1 LDILFKFT
9 RLKTYTTMY
18 LYEKLNVAIVDNE
31 LNQDT
36 PEGHAFRVLIQ
47 TLKTVDI
54 QVFELL
60 SFEGALPAIIRKP
73 ELDAI
78 IIDWDRSDQANRD
91 FARELILSCRARN
104 HEIPIFL
111 SAHPN
116 ALATLT
122 LDIEKIVAEYFWI
135 LEDTTEFIAGRIE
148 AAARRYRDR
157 LLPPFFNSLVNFAD
171 DFEYSWH
178 TPGHTGGTAFLKS
191 PAGRIFHQFFGEEL
205 FRSDLSI
212 SVGELGSLLDH
223 SGTIGE
229 GERFAAKVFG
239 ADQTYYV
246 TNGTSTANKIIF
258 MACAVEG
265 DTVIIDRNC
274 HKSLEHSTILTGS
287 RPVWLQPV
295 RNRYGIIGPI
305 RPEEMTGEA
314 IKALIRS
321 CRVITDKKAAPV
333 YAVVTNSTYDGVCY
347 NALRVEA
354 MLGKVVSRLH
364 FDEAWYGYAKF
375 NPIYRNRFGMRED
388 DRPDD
393 APTVFASQSTHKLLA
408 ALSQASMIHIREGRS
423 PIEHSRFNESFMMHT
438 STSPL
443 YAIIASCDV
452 SAKMME
458 GPMGRTLTDESILEA
473 VIFRKSMAKLK
484 EKLDQDNPGDWWFGM
499 WQPVEV
505 TNPDS
510 GKKIRFSDAPNELLS
525 KDPGCWVFHPGDE
538 WHGFPNLE
546 EGYAMLDPI
555 KVTVLTPGVEDDG
568 SLSKWGIP
576 AALVVK
582 YLDCQGIINEKSGDY
597 SILFLFSMGVTKGK
611 WGTLIAR
618 FFSFKNLY
626 DNNTMLEDVFPDL
639 TQTYPARYAGMTLP
653 RLAEE
658 MHEFKRES
666 HQLEL
671 LDKAFSTL
679 PDPFMTPAEAYRK
692 LVKNEVERVT
702 LEEAQGRIMASGIV
716 PYPPG
721 IPLLMG
727 GERAGTLKEPV
738 MAYLRSLQD
747 FDNRFP
753 GFGHDIH
760 GIEMENGRYTT
771 YVINEK

>member
-1 LDILFKFT
+1 
-9 RLKTYTTMY
+9 MY

-31 LNQDT
+31 LHLDT

-47 TLKTVDI
+47 TLKTIDI
-54 QVFELL
+54 HVIELL

-78 IIDWDRSDQANRD
+78 IVDWDKSDQSNRNL
-91 FARELILSCRARN
+91 ARELVLSCRARN

-111 SAHPN
+111 SVHPD
-116 ALATLT
+116 ALSTLT
-122 LDIEKIVAEYFWI
+122 LDIEKIIAEYFWI
-135 LEDTTEFIAGRIE
+135 LEDTTEFIAGRID

-239 ADQTYYV
+239 ADQTYFV

-258 MACAVEG
+258 MACAVED

-274 HKSLEHSTILTGS
+274 HKSLEHSTILTGT

-305 RPEEMTGEA
+305 RPESLKEDA
-314 IKALIRS
+314 IKAMIKS
-321 CRVITDKKAAPV
+321 CPVIIDKKSPPV

-347 NALRVEA
+347 NAVRVEE

-375 NPIYRNRFGMRED
+375 NPIYRNRFGMRD
-388 DRPDD
+388 DIRPPD

-408 ALSQASMIHIREGRS
+408 ALSQASMVHIREGRS
-423 PIEHSRFNESFMMHT
+423 PIEHARFNESFMMHT
-438 STSPL
+438 TTSPL

-458 GPMGRTLTDESILEA
+458 GSMGQTLTDESIMEA
-473 VIFRKSMAKLK
+473 VIFRKSMAKLAD
-484 EKLDQDNPGDWWFGM
+484 KLDQDKPGDWWFGM
-499 WQPVEV
+499 WQPEKVV
-505 TNPDS
+505 DPLS
-510 GKKIRFSDAPNELLS
+510 GEKISFSEAPNGLLATEP
-525 KDPGCWVFHPGDE
+525 DCWVLHPGDE
-538 WHGFPNLE
+538 WHGFPRLE
-546 EGYAMLDPI
+546 DGYAMLDPI
-555 KVTVLTPGVEDDG
+555 KVTVLTPGVEQDG
-568 SLSKWGIP
+568 SLSSWGIP

-618 FFSFKNLY
+618 FFSFKKLY
-626 DNNTMLEDVFPDL
+626 DDKALLEDVFPDL
-639 TQTYPARYAGMTLP
+639 PQKYPGRYAGMNLP
-653 RLAEE
+653 QLAEE

-666 HQLEL
+666 RQLEL

-679 PDPFMTPAEAYRK
+679 PEPVMTPAEAYRK
-692 LVKNEVERVT
+692 LVKNEVEKVT
-702 LEEAQGRIMASGIV
+702 LEKAQGRIMASGIV

-727 GERAGTLKEPV
+727 GERAGSLKEPV
-738 MAYLRSLQD
+738 MAYLKSLQD

-753 GFGHDIH
+753 EFGHDIH
-760 GIEMENGRYTT
+760 GIEMEDGHYTT
-771 YVINEK
+771 YVIKEK